1 MVLLFGLVI
10 YRACEVVTRQSG
22 LEPVYDSAL
31 LAAMLYVLTF
41 LKLNLGGNHYLL
53 PSYVFATLGLVHF
66 LVKAQ
71 YVKKPVFKAALA
83 LSLLLYVTSALPL
96 GIHLIS
102 FYKVVPINYNRAVE
116 FLTQYIKQN
125 ERRVAI
131 YVDGVS
137 RGSGLEIYRSLEM
150 YLLAKGLNTRQFDL
164 RSDIPSDNSLLFS
177 KGDPTSPFSVYR
189 DPGPTQINSGDL
201 LLITPYTYKPVDQKY
216 VNSLRENYELL
227 YHAGSFVGIP
237 RVNLKS
243 LVKYGV
249 MRLRALSPSVHD
261 VVQSANFF
269 AWPDYYVF
277 RRKGLSSV

>member
-1 MVLLFGLVI
+1 MVLLFGLVVYRI
-10 YRACEVVTRQSG
+10 YEVAKRKREV
-22 LEPVYDSAL
+22 EPVYDSAL
-31 LAAMLYVLTF
+31 LAAMLYVLAF
-41 LKLNLGGNHYLL
+41 LKLNMGGNHYLL

-71 YVKKPVFKAALA
+71 YVKKRVFKAALA
-83 LSLLLYVTSALPL
+83 LSAILFVTSALPL

-102 FYKVVPINYNRAVE
+102 YYKVVPANFRGTVE

-125 ERRVAI
+125 EGRVAI

-137 RGSGLEIYRSLEM
+137 KGSGLEIYRSLEM

-164 RSDIPSDNSLLFS
+164 RSDIPSDNFLLFS

-189 DPGPTQINSGDL
+189 DPGPTQIDSGDL
-201 LLITPYTYKPVDQKY
+201 LLITPYTYKLVDQEY
-216 VNSLRENYELL
+216 VNGLMANYELL
-227 YHAGSFVGIP
+227 YHAGSVWGIP

-261 VVQSANFF
+261 VVQSANLF